1 MSIKLLTEV
10 QILRAQIKEAEDLL
24 RPFAR
29 VADSGDHFD
38 HDDVKPICSWRI
50 SGERIPGPTIGDC
63 RAARQFVYAR
73 LPMTA
78 LDREPREA

>member
-1 MSIKLLTEV
+1 MSIKRLTEV
-10 QILRAQIKEAEDLL
+10 QILRAQIKEAEELL
-24 RPFAR
+24 KPFAR

-50 SGERIPGPTIGDC
+50 AGEWIVGPSIGDC

-73 LPMTA
+73 LPLAA